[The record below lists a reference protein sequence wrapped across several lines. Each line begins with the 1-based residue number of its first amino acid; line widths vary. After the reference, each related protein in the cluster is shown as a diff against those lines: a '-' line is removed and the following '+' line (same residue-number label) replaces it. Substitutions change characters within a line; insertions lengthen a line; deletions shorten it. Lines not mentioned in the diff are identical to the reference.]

1 MNGPKSNNPIDKYK
15 ETQIK
20 TANQG
25 KLIVMLYDGAIK
37 FLNAARDAIINK
49 KTEEVHN
56 KITRAQD
63 IIMELL
69 LSLNMEAGD
78 IASKL
83 YNLYIYMNKRL
94 IEANIYKK
102 TEPVD
107 EVLKMLTE
115 LKEVWAQI
123 ASQNTPGDDTALEK
137 NTSVNFTT

>member
-1 MNGPKSNNPIDKYK
+1 MNTPRSNNPADKYK

-25 KLIVMLYDGAIK
+25 KLIVMLYDGAIR
-37 FLNAARDAIINK
+37 FLNAAREAIRDNRI
-49 KTEEVHN
+49 EECHN
-56 KITRAQD
+56 KVTRAQD

-78 IASKL
+78 IAHKL

-102 TEPVD
+102 VEPIE

-123 ASQNTPGDDTALEK
+123 AGQAAPGDEKALDK
-137 NTSVNFTT
+137 NTSVNFTS